1 MWNLTASGDQAVNS
15 GGGSNRI
22 RHLLRTTI
30 MARMAVVLTSL
41 ALAGCGGTVMHPGL
55 DTANGVRPV
64 FLLEHGRHS
73 SLVLTRADGS
83 MVRYVYG
90 DWHWYAKGET
100 GMRRAV
106 PTLFAATGSALGR
119 QALTAPATETSIR
132 RQVPMAIRNI
142 HRLAAPAERID
153 GLDQR
158 LQQSFEDLQ
167 EQSHYNAAYDLEFVP
182 GQRPYTLFANSNHV
196 VADWLREL
204 GIDVRGNPV
213 FGTWQVERDNDARG
227 E

>member
-1 MWNLTASGDQAVNS
+1 
-15 GGGSNRI
+15 
-22 RHLLRTTI
+22 
-30 MARMAVVLTSL
+30 MAIVLTSL
-41 ALAGCGGTVMHPGL
+41 ALAGCGGTVMHPDL
-55 DTANGVRPV
+55 ETANGVRPV

-73 SLVLTRADGS
+73 SLVLTRTDGS

-90 DWHWYAKGET
+90 DWRWYAEGET
-100 GMRRAV
+100 GIRRAV

-119 QALTAPATETSIR
+119 QALAAPARETSIR

-142 HRLAAPAERID
+142 HRLPAPAERID
-153 GLDQR
+153 GLDHR
-158 LQQSFEDLQ
+158 LQRDFERLQ
-167 EQSHYNAAYDLEFVP
+167 GQSHYNAAYDLEFVP

-204 GIDVRGNPV
+204 GIEVRGNPV
-213 FGTWQVERDNDARG
+213 FGSWQVESDNSAQA